1 MVRLP
6 MSRYTGPRVKV
17 MRALGVE
24 LPGLSQKKIE
34 KRPYPPGQHGQA
46 RKKLSEYAVRLREKQ
61 KIRMN
66 YGVTEKQLRGL
77 MDEARSSKSETG
89 FKLIELLER
98 RLDNVVFRA
107 GFARSIPAA
116 RQLVN
121 HGHFLVNGKRVD
133 IASYRVNKG
142 QVIEV
147 REKSKKLGSIESG
160 AAVAGTFQ
168 TGWLDVDNEN
178 KKATVSALPD
188 ETSILFEC
196 RVQLVVEFY
205 SQKL

>member
-1 MVRLP
+1 
-6 MSRYTGPRVKV
+6 
-17 MRALGVE
+17 
-24 LPGLSQKKIE
+24 
-34 KRPYPPGQHGQA
+34 
-46 RKKLSEYAVRLREKQ
+46 
-61 KIRMN
+61 MN

-121 HGHFLVNGKRVD
+121 HGHFLINGKRVD
-133 IASYRVNKG
+133 IASYRVQKG

-147 REKSKKLGSIESG
+147 REKSKKLGSIEAG

-168 TGWLDVDNEN
+168 TGWLDVDQEN
-178 KKATVSALPD
+178 KKATVSSLPD
-188 ETSILFEC
+188 ETSILFEV